1 MFKMI
6 LLFVV
11 LFLLFRFGYSVYS
24 ILKNIKI
31 IRMDSREKRQA
42 GFSYD
47 IPREKNISEKVRIVE
62 EKRESDERKF

>member
-31 IRMDSREKRQA
+31 IRMDSREERQA
-42 GFSYD
+42 GFTYD